1 MPGLAWVALGVVTV
15 TFIDQASKAVLL
27 NRLTPDRSIRIARG
41 VRLRHV
47 VNARWWAHGVRS
59 PVWLVLLWG
68 VAVATSLLL
77 LEPGGVVGEGVARA
91 GVAVAIG
98 GATANLVD
106 RLARG
111 RIVDFIEIGPW
122 PVFNL
127 ADAGIVAGIG
137 LVFLAPLV

>member
-1 MPGLAWVALGVVTV
+1 MPALAWIAVGVVSV
-15 TFIDQASKAVLL
+15 TCIDQASKAMLL
-27 NRLTPDRSIRIARG
+27 SRLRPSRSVRIGKG

-47 VNARWWAHGVRS
+47 ANAGWWAHGVRS
-59 PVWLVLLWG
+59 PAVLAILWAVAVTSSLLVLELG
-68 VAVATSLLL
+68 GSVA
-77 LEPGGVVGEGVARA
+77 EGVARA

-98 GATANLVD
+98 GATANLID

-127 ADAGIVAGIG
+127 ADAGIVIGIG
-137 LVFLAPLV
+137 LILLAPLV

>member
-1 MPGLAWVALGVVTV
+1 MAALAWVGIGVVSV
-15 TFIDQASKAVLL
+15 TCIDQASKAVLL
-27 NRLTPDRSIRIARG
+27 KRLTPDRSIRIGRG
-41 VRLRHV
+41 IRLRHV
-47 VNARWWAHGVRS
+47 VNAGWWAHGVRS
-59 PVWLVLLWG
+59 PVWLVILWG

-77 LEPGGVVGEGVARA
+77 LEPGGLVGEGFARA
-91 GVAVAIG
+91 GVVVALG

-137 LVFLAPLV
+137 LTLVALLV

>member
-1 MPGLAWVALGVVTV
+1 MATLAWIGLGVVSV
-15 TFIDQASKAVLL
+15 IAIDQASKAVLL
-27 NRLTPDRSIRIARG
+27 KQLRPNRSVRIGRG

-47 VNARWWAHGVRS
+47 GTTRWWAHGIRS
-59 PVWLVLLWG
+59 PAWLVILWSL
-68 VAVATSLLL
+68 AVATSLLAL
-77 LEPGGVVGEGVARA
+77 GLGGPVGEGPARA
-91 GVAVAIG
+91 GVAIALG

-127 ADAGIVAGIG
+127 ADAGIVAGLG
-137 LVFLAPLV
+137 LILLAVLV

>member
-1 MPGLAWVALGVVTV
+1 MAALAWIGLGVVSV
-15 TFIDQASKAVLL
+15 VGIDQASKAVLL
-27 NRLTPDRSIRIARG
+27 RRLRPNRSVRIGSG

-47 VNARWWAHGVRS
+47 ANARWWAHGVRS
-59 PVWLVLLWG
+59 PVWLVLIWAI
-68 VAVATSLLL
+68 AVATSLLV
-77 LEPGGVVGEGVARA
+77 LEPGGLAGEGIARA

-122 PVFNL
+122 PIFNL

-137 LVFLAPLV
+137 LILVAPLF